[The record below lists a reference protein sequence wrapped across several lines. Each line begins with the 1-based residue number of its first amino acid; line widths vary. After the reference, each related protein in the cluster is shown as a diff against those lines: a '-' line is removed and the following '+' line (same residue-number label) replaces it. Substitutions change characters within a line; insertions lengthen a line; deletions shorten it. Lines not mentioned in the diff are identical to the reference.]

1 MRRGDGYLYGGESRA
16 MPSGCDESLSWTAY
30 RTAGRRGIR
39 PPPKEKI
46 MAIRKS
52 AIGIITALAAMMA
65 SSLAAHAE
73 TPKSIKI
80 GYAISLT
87 GPNAPGAGITVL
99 PNYRLWVKE
108 VNDAGG
114 IMLKSVGK
122 RVPIEVIDYDDHSNV
137 DDAVAAVQ
145 RLITKD
151 KVDFILPPWG
161 TGLNLAVGPL
171 LHDAGYPHLAVTALT
186 DKAPEL
192 GKAWPN
198 SFWFL
203 GTTTGAAQG
212 LVQALAKLRSEG
224 KISNTVAM
232 LSVADQF
239 GIGLAK
245 AARRTFRKNGFDLV
259 YDRSYTVEAKD
270 MRDIMTEVKQLNPDT
285 FVAFSYPPDTIAIT
299 DQAHALNFNPKV
311 FYTAVGTAFPL
322 YKQTFGAN
330 VEGVMGLGGWNA
342 DAPES
347 KAYMKRHVAMT
358 GQEPDRWASPVTY
371 ASLQMLQQ
379 AIERVGAIDRAAAIK
394 ELQTGTFET
403 ILGPVKLE
411 NNLYKKNWWVGQ
423 WQHGEFHGVTPA
435 SLPGAREVL
444 FPKPAWHVD

>member
-1 MRRGDGYLYGGESRA
+1 MTVRLSTIAIVTLLAGMTA
-16 MPSGCDESLSWTAY
+16 SG
-30 RTAGRRGIR
+30 I
-39 PPPKEKI
+39 
-46 MAIRKS
+46 
-52 AIGIITALAAMMA
+52 
-65 SSLAAHAE
+65 AAHAQ
-73 TPKSIKI
+73 TPKSIRI
-80 GYAISLT
+80 GYAISLS

-108 VNDAGG
+108 VNAAGG

-122 RVPIEVIDYDDHSNV
+122 RVPIEVIEYDDHSNV
-137 DDAVAAVQ
+137 DNAVEAVE
-145 RLITKD
+145 RLIAQD

-161 TGLNLAVGPL
+161 TGLNVAVGPL
-171 LHDAGYPHLAVTALT
+171 LHRAGYPHLAVTALS
-186 DKAPEL
+186 DQAPEL
-192 GKAWPN
+192 GKLWPN

-203 GTTTGAAQG
+203 GTMTGAAKG
-212 LVQALAKLRSEG
+212 FVETITKLRSEG
-224 KISNTVAM
+224 KIGNTVAM

-245 AARRTFRKNGFDLV
+245 AARRALKKSGFDLV
-259 YDRSYTVEAKD
+259 YDRSYTVEPQD
-270 MRDIMTEVKQLNPDT
+270 MRAIMTEVTHLNPDS

-299 DQAHALNFNPKV
+299 EQARALSFNPKV
-311 FYTAVGTAFPL
+311 FYTAVATAFPL
-322 YKQTFGAN
+322 YKQRFGAD

-347 KAYMKRHVAMT
+347 QNYLKRHVEMT

-411 NNLYKKNWWVGQ
+411 NNLYTENWWVGQ
-423 WQHGEFHGVTPA
+423 WQNGEFHGIAPA
-435 SLPGAREVL
+435 ILPGAREIL
-444 FPKPAWHVD
+444 FPKPAWHAD